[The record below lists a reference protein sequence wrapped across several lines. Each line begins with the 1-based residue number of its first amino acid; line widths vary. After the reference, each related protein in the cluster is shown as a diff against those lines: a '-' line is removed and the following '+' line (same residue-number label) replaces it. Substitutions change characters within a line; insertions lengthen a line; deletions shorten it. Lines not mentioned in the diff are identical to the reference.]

1 MLVFSLVVGIGVCYG
16 IPLVGRVLLRRGRKG
31 IGRAF
36 AIGAAAFVISQ
47 LLIRTPILQFVLP
60 NFTWYLVLPMNPWG
74 YGLFLGLTAGLA
86 EETARWIAMAVFLKG
101 QHSLEQGLA
110 FGLGHGGIE
119 AMLLIGPNMI
129 AGLGMVLTGQ
139 GTQFPADAGSVLVA
153 GAERIFAFAFHVG
166 ASLLVMY
173 GVGKRRAFRYW
184 ALALALHTVMDAAVV
199 ILPGVFGVGGLW
211 IELYAAA
218 LGGLTLCLGILA
230 WRREGSRAYERL
242 LGKAAKPG

>member
-60 NFTWYLVLPMNPWG
+60 NFTWYLVLPMDSWG

-139 GTQFPADAGSVLVA
+139 GAQFPADAGSVLVA

-230 WRREGSRAYERL
+230 WRREGSL
-242 LGKAAKPG
+242 AKQLYQGV

>member
-1 MLVFSLVVGIGVCYG
+1 MLAFSLVVGIGICYG
-16 IPLVGRVLLRRGRKG
+16 IPLVGRVLMRRGRKG
-31 IGRAF
+31 IRRAF

-60 NFTWYLVLPMNPWG
+60 NFAWYLVLPMDPWG

-101 QHSLEQGLA
+101 QRSLEQGLA

-139 GTQFPADAGSVLVA
+139 GAQFPADAGSVLVA
-153 GAERIFAFAFHVG
+153 GAERIFAFAFHIG

-173 GVGKRRAFRYW
+173 GVRGRKAFRYW

-199 ILPGVFGVGGLW
+199 ILPGAFGVGGLW
-211 IELYAAA
+211 IELYAAVV
-218 LGGLTLCLGILA
+218 GGLTLCLGILA
-230 WRREGSRAYERL
+230 WRREGFRAMRL
-242 LGKAAKPG
+242 CQGA